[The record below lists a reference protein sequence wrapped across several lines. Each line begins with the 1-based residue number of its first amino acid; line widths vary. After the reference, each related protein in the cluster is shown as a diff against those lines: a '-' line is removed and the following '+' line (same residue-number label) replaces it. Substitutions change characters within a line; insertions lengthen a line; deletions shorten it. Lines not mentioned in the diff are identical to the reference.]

1 MSFTKLFNFEGKSY
15 VKILTKNSLMAE
27 ESPLGMGWNTA
38 KHKQVPTMAI
48 KMKPCKTSKKQYK
61 KSH

>member
-1 MSFTKLFNFEGKSY
+1 
-15 VKILTKNSLMAE
+15 MAE

-48 KMKPCKTSKKQYK
+48 KMKPCKQSRNNTKNPNKTK
-61 KSH
+61 NKRDEK

>member
-1 MSFTKLFNFEGKSY
+1 
-15 VKILTKNSLMAE
+15 MAE

-48 KMKPCKTSKKQYK
+48 KMKPCKEKIKQYCSNISEK
-61 KSH
+61 NKNKRDEK